1 MGLIVDIG
9 MQNLLDLHLLLRRS
23 FKRSNIYIPTIITHP
38 TSFSNK
44 EVLVIINKLKNP
56 SFLKELILQTKGWL
70 ENHYQQSREMPSHSN
85 KFSSPSSRLTRAK
98 CKMLL
103 MASLIK
109 QIELQPLYLKEYL
122 GVFRVLCFSIELC
135 KICWVC
141 LQLHKYYKRG
151 TYLCIFCLGH
161 YTIICLML
169 LVSFSITATWQST
182 HAFHAVKCWLVTHI
196 CFSLFLS
203 FSIFF
208 YHWLTLNNLNL
219 IGWIL
224 QTTHS
229 IF

>member
-1 MGLIVDIG
+1 
-9 MQNLLDLHLLLRRS
+9 
-23 FKRSNIYIPTIITHP
+23 
-38 TSFSNK
+38 
-44 EVLVIINKLKNP
+44 
-56 SFLKELILQTKGWL
+56 
-70 ENHYQQSREMPSHSN
+70 MPSHSN
-85 KFSSPSSRLTRAK
+85 KFSSLSSRSTRAK

-169 LVSFSITATWQST
+169 LVSFSITATWQLT
-182 HAFHAVKCWLVTHI
+182 HAFHAVQCWLVGYTHVLVYFFHFL
-196 CFSLFLS
+196 FSFTTN
-203 FSIFF
+203 
-208 YHWLTLNNLNL
+208 WL
-219 IGWIL
+219 
-224 QTTHS
+224 
-229 IF
+229 